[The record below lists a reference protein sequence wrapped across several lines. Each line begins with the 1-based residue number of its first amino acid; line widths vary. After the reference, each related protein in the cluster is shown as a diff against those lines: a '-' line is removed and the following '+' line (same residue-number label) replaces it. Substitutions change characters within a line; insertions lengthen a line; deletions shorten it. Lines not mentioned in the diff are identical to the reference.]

1 MKKDLISIN
10 DLMSGEITKIFEL
23 ADEIK
28 NNQKKF
34 ENHLSKKT
42 LGLIFQKPSNRTRV
56 SFEVGMTQLGGHS
69 VYLGTEDIKLG
80 VREAVKDVARVLSK
94 YLDAIVARTF
104 SHNDIV
110 ELAKFSSIPVIN
122 GLSDLMHPC
131 QALSDI
137 YTIRE
142 KTAKI
147 RSVKLAYIG
156 DGNNVLNSLI
166 EAVSKLG
173 LYISIATPKGYEPDK
188 EILSASRKNAQKS
201 RARIELFNNPLEVV
215 KDADFIYTDVWTSM
229 GKEDERRARLK
240 AFKGFQVNSR
250 LIAKCKK
257 NCLIMHCLPAHRQE
271 EITDEVLDSPN
282 SIVFEQAANRL
293 YVQKAILILL
303 LGREGK

>member
-1 MKKDLISIN
+1 
-10 DLMSGEITKIFEL
+10 
-23 ADEIK
+23 
-28 NNQKKF
+28 
-34 ENHLSKKT
+34 
-42 LGLIFQKPSNRTRV
+42 
-56 SFEVGMTQLGGHS
+56 MTQLGGHS
-69 VYLGTEDIKLG
+69 VYLGPEDIKLG

-104 SHNDIV
+104 SHSDIA
-110 ELAKFSSIPVIN
+110 ELAKFSAIPVIN

-147 RSVKLAYIG
+147 RNIKLAYIG
-156 DGNNVLNSLI
+156 DGNNVLNSLM

-188 EILSASRKNAQKS
+188 EILKTSKKNALKS
-201 RARIELFNNPLEVV
+201 GARITFSNNPTEAV

-229 GKEDERRARLK
+229 GKEHERKARLK
-240 AFKGFQVNSR
+240 AFKGFQVNSS
-250 LIAKCKK
+250 LIAGCKK
-257 NCLIMHCLPAHRQE
+257 KCLIMHCLPAHRQE

-282 SIVFEQAANRL
+282 SIVFEQAENRL
-293 YVQKAILILL
+293 HVQKAVLILL
-303 LGREGK
+303 LERRRK